1 MKKKLLVLLV
11 SIVSALSACSSA
23 NSEERM
29 QELEAALID
38 AGYASEFVPM
48 DEDFIEKLTW
58 VKGGVAS
65 ECLAILEVDD
75 SEMLARAAETGYL
88 ASADAEVWLVEGDDV
103 GTAVNGDFILA
114 RARQSGDS
122 CGSVYEKYLD
132 IWDSVEAS
140 YAVEAKEKQA
150 EIALFFQEID

>member
-1 MKKKLLVLLV
+1 MKKLLALLV
-11 SIVSALSACSSA
+11 AIVSALSACSSA

-29 QELEAALID
+29 RELEAALID

-48 DEDFIEKLTW
+48 DEDFIEKLGW

-75 SEMLARAAETGYL
+75 SEMLTRATQDGRL
-88 ASADAEVWLVEGDDV
+88 ASADAEVWLVKGDDV

-114 RARQSGDS
+114 RARKSGDL
-122 CGSVYEKYLD
+122 CNSVFEKYQNS
-132 IWDSVEAS
+132 WDSE
-140 YAVEAKEKQA
+140 EAKEQA
-150 EIALFFQEID
+150 KEIAQFFKEID